1 MTFLP
6 ACGIFSSC
14 RLCRPAL
21 ICGFVP
27 SLIAFYAMFS
37 CYLWEACSF
46 LKENGG
52 AVDLGETEVGWE
64 GLEGGETPKAAVRM
78 YYIREE

>member
-1 MTFLP
+1 
-6 ACGIFSSC
+6 
-14 RLCRPAL
+14 
-21 ICGFVP
+21 
-27 SLIAFYAMFS
+27 MFS

-64 GLEGGETPKAAVRM
+64 GLEGGERGKAAVRM